1 MRDWNLMNTVRLKE
15 LDHEPE
21 CIRCGTKYTETDPDC
36 QQEGCG
42 RPAIIA
48 YFGDGAR
55 LYDRCKTIKRKS
67 K

>member
-1 MRDWNLMNTVRLKE
+1 MRDWNLMNTARLKE
-15 LDHEPE
+15 LVGEPDGS
-21 CIRCGTKYTETDPDC
+21 RCGLKYTKTDPDC

-42 RPAIIA
+42 RPATIA

-55 LYDRCKTIKRKS
+55 LYDRCKIIKRKH